1 MELSLISMERVI
13 STKLSIFILVGCFTA
28 ACQAQVRVLERLP
41 NGAQIYA
48 ERIADAKTISVQ
60 LWISDRGTEETPATN
75 GWRHLIEHFMA
86 KRLDLFTDENGI
98 FLGAETGRQAMAFKF
113 EAAPEKLSFC
123 LEGVRRL
130 FNPMTLTTDGI
141 EREIHLIRHE
151 EAGLGAARRFS
162 RAGWSQVFSGSRP
175 DPVGNFDSMAAA
187 TPTVLTKLQQ
197 RMLAGDNIVLSVC
210 GAVEPRT
217 VVQAIRPYLA
227 SQLTSSELDSSS
239 QSTANSASTAL
250 ATPQAV
256 GSALSVKL
264 EGVDRGSSLA
274 RIAVGFAAAQASPSI
289 TPIYAVSSQESLL
302 TLASLSPDIAGQ
314 VSGLSDRQLV
324 TGISL
329 LNGWLE
335 GIGKSPSRL
344 ASFRG
349 TLLSEGS
356 GLSLDMVKQA
366 AQPIGLNEL
375 IRAKQEVLA
384 GRLLEGFR

>member
-1 MELSLISMERVI
+1 MERVI
-13 STKLSIFILVGCFTA
+13 SIKLTLCLLVGWFA
-28 ACQAQVRVLERLP
+28 VACQAQDRVLERLP
-41 NGAQIYA
+41 NGAQVYA

-86 KRLDLFTDENGI
+86 KRLDLFTDESGI

-113 EAAPEKLSFC
+113 EAAPDKLSFC

-130 FNPMTLTTDGI
+130 FLPITLTANDI
-141 EREIHLIRHE
+141 EHEIRLIRHE
-151 EAGLGAARRFS
+151 EAGLGGARRFS
-162 RAGWSQVFSGSRP
+162 RAGWSQVFSGSQP

-187 TPTVLTKLQQ
+187 TPVGLTKLQH
-197 RMLAGDNIVLSVC
+197 RMIAGDNIVLSVC

-217 VVQAIRPYLA
+217 VVQAISPFLA

-239 QSTANSASTAL
+239 PSTANSASAAL
-250 ATPQAV
+250 VSPQAV

-274 RIAVGFAAAQASPSI
+274 RIAVGFAAAQANPSI
-289 TPIYAVSSQESLL
+289 SPIYAVSSQEGLL
-302 TLASLSPDIAGQ
+302 TLASLSPDIASQ

-324 TGISL
+324 AGIGL
-329 LNGWLE
+329 LKGWLE

-349 TLLSEGS
+349 NLLSEGS

-366 AQPIGLNEL
+366 TQPIGLNEL
-375 IRAKQEVLA
+375 IRAKQEILA

>member
-1 MELSLISMERVI
+1 MERVI
-13 STKLSIFILVGCFTA
+13 SIKLPLCLLVGCFA
-28 ACQAQVRVLERLP
+28 VACQAQDRVLERLP

-48 ERIADAKTISVQ
+48 ERIADAKAISVQ

-86 KRLDLFTDENGI
+86 KRLDLFTDESGI

-113 EAAPEKLSFC
+113 EAAPDKLSFC

-130 FNPMTLTTDGI
+130 FHPITLTANDI
-141 EREIHLIRHE
+141 KHEIRLIRHE
-151 EAGLGAARRFS
+151 EAGLGGARRFS

-187 TPTVLTKLQQ
+187 TPVGLTKLQH
-197 RMLAGDNIVLSVC
+197 RMIAGDNIVLSVC

-217 VVQAIRPYLA
+217 VVQAIGPFLA

-239 QSTANSASTAL
+239 PNTANSASTAL
-250 ATPQAV
+250 VSPQAV

-274 RIAVGFAAAQASPSI
+274 RIAVGFAAAQANPSI
-289 TPIYAVSSQESLL
+289 SPIYAVSSQEGLL
-302 TLASLSPDIAGQ
+302 TLASLSPDIASQ

-324 TGISL
+324 AGIGL
-329 LNGWLE
+329 LKGWLE

-349 TLLSEGS
+349 NLLSEGS

-366 AQPIGLNEL
+366 TQPIGLNEL
-375 IRAKQEVLA
+375 IRAKQEILA